1 MFFLRFMPGRYS
13 IVKGWPRRMLRVR
26 ENKQFYVRLETSSFA
41 GLPPIPNELLMKS
54 LLSSQS
60 PVEGSVQVSI
70 LPRDAGFHRVS
81 PAVERLRCSVDLGP
95 RRTGYGLPCVKCKT
109 YYAADLSAC
118 PVCKTEERVLPTSVV
133 YNNTCPRPPESFAP
147 AREGATLKGERGRFL
162 REFGTKVLNF
172 NGQIDPQ
179 IDAPAGRRCSLEAR
193 HKGEFELATVCQNCY
208 AHLQQRVDLLEA
220 ALHMDLKETTQV
232 VYDAVWSEPSD
243 PSKTYQNAAQAVLG
257 KLHRR
262 AGISAMSMTG

>member
-1 MFFLRFMPGRYS
+1 M
-13 IVKGWPRRMLRVR
+13 
-26 ENKQFYVRLETSSFA
+26 NSF
-41 GLPPIPNELLMKS
+41 
-54 LLSSQS
+54 LSSQF

-70 LPRDAGFHRVS
+70 LPRDAGFHRVA
-81 PAVERLRCSVDLGP
+81 PAVERLPYSVELGP
-95 RRTGYGLPCVKCKT
+95 GRTGYGLPCVKCKT

-133 YNNTCPRPPESFAP
+133 YNHACPRPPEPVAP
-147 AREGATLKGERGRFL
+147 AREDAALKEERGRFL
-162 REFGTKVLNF
+162 REFGTKVFNF

-232 VYDAVWSEPSD
+232 VYDAVWSDPSD
-243 PSKTYQNAAQAVLG
+243 PSKTYHNAAQAVLG